1 MRKALKVT
9 MKGTIHRWCI
19 WHITHKFAKKLGKL
33 PNYTQIHD
41 DLEHVIY
48 ENLDREEFEINWRKV
63 IKKHELEDDD
73 WLQDFEEFVFCSSCL
88 EMDRS
93 WITTTKPGDPEYQQG
108 VKEFIKFAFEN
119 SGGRSKLRC
128 PCFMCHN
135 FLHKRPD
142 EILNHLNK
150 WAFDRT
156 YTHWIWH
163 GERRDMHAGDSGET
177 RDNVR
182 VVHDVDEGD

>member
-1 MRKALKVT
+1 
-9 MKGTIHRWCI
+9 
-19 WHITHKFAKKLGKL
+19 
-33 PNYTQIHD
+33 
-41 DLEHVIY
+41 
-48 ENLDREEFEINWRKV
+48 
-63 IKKHELEDDD
+63 
-73 WLQDFEEFVFCSSCL
+73 
-88 EMDRS
+88 MDRS
-93 WITTTKPGDPEYQQG
+93 WITTTTKPGDPEYQQG

-177 RDNVR
+177 RDNVC
-182 VVHDVDEGD
+182 VVHDVDEGDQLEDMLHAVEDQLDDNP